1 MKGIM
6 LEPLIADESVIVQ
19 FTDDI
24 VVDKHTSVKVPN
36 GFIAVVFIDER
47 VAFKMDVTIGKRLVE
62 YDKNYI
68 NKQCK
73 VAFVRTK
80 LLPPMMWGFGNIQVN
95 NERLKEA
102 YRIGANGKYVIEIAD
117 ISVLIHAFYTETNVT
132 IDMLREKTISVLKTI
147 GTSLLGEYF
156 ANTAISV
163 FEISAHTN
171 ELRQSLFNFL
181 SKEPTFGELGIKLK
195 DLTVDGV
202 HVNEDDLNLIRNRI
216 NG

>member
-6 LEPLIADESVIVQ
+6 LEPLLADESVIIQ
-19 FTDDI
+19 FTDNV
-24 VVDKHTSVKVPN
+24 VVDKHTSIKVPN
-36 GFIAVVFIDER
+36 GFISVVFIDER
-47 VAFKMDVTIGKRLVE
+47 VAFKMDVTVGKRLVE

-80 LLPPMMWGFGNIQVN
+80 LMPSMMWGFGNIQVN

-102 YRIGANGKYVIEIAD
+102 YRIGANGKYVIEISDMSA
-117 ISVLIHAFYTETNVT
+117 LIRAFYTETNVT
-132 IDMLREKTISVLKTI
+132 IDMLREKTISVIKTI
-147 GTSLLGEYF
+147 GTSLLGKYF

-171 ELRQSLFNFL
+171 ELRQSLFNCL
-181 SKEPTFGELGIKLK
+181 LKETAFGELGIRLI
-195 DLTVDGV
+195 DLTVDGI